1 MSHSTPLPVTSKK
14 TWLVPLL
21 SLLVGGALMGI
32 STNLAKVAGELALTP
47 LAFLGWSIMGAA
59 IILMTVAAWRHTLPP
74 LTRRTVEY
82 YGIAALVGVAGPN
95 LIFFSAVPQVGAGFV
110 VLTISLPPLL
120 TYLGALALGMER
132 FNILRAMGVV
142 AALAGAAVLALK
154 QLSAPDAD
162 AFWILLALVGPVLL
176 AIGNIYRTLRWPSGV
191 NADALAP
198 GMLIAATIML
208 MATGFL
214 PYFSLQVPLDNPLPL
229 LLIGLQAVVFA
240 GQFLLLFILQKTG
253 GPVLLSLLGSVG
265 SVVGVP
271 VAVYFQGEMPPQGLL
286 MGAGLIGLGVVLVSL
301 GKAKRASS

>member
-1 MSHSTPLPVTSKK
+1 MSHSSSLPVSSKK

-32 STNLAKVAGELALTP
+32 STNLAKVASELALTP
-47 LAFLGWSIMGAA
+47 LAFLSWSIVGAA
-59 IILMTVAAWRHTLPP
+59 GLLMLMAGWRKKLPP
-74 LTRRTVEY
+74 ITVRTVEY
-82 YGIAALVGVAGPN
+82 YAVAALVGVAGPN
-95 LIFFSAVPQVGAGFV
+95 LIFFSAVPEVGAGFV

-132 FNILRAMGVV
+132 FNVLRATGVV

-154 QLSAPDAD
+154 QLSAPDAN
-162 AFWILLALVGPVLL
+162 AFWILLALVGPILL

-191 NADALAP
+191 NADTLAP
-198 GMLIAATIML
+198 GMLVAAAMML
-208 MATGFL
+208 MLMGLL
-214 PYFSLQVPLDNPLPL
+214 PSFSLQVPLDTPQPL
-229 LLIGLQAVVFA
+229 LLIAIQAVVFA

-271 VAVYFQGEMPPQGLL
+271 VAVYFQGETPPQGLL
-286 MGAGLIGLGVVLVSL
+286 LGAILIGLGVLLVSL
-301 GKAKRASS
+301 GKTKRPLL